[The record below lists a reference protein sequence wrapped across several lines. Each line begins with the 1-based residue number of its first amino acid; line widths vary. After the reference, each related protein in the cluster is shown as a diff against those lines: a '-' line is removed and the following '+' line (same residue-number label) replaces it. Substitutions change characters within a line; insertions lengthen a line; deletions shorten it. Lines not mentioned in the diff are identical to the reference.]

1 LDEAGPK
8 LRKALDEYNRLNQ
21 HLQTL
26 RQARQISDYATVQLL
41 GMSKVAEREAQALAD
56 WTATVR
62 MALTVRRLISEA
74 ERLEAPNLSTALREL
89 ESQAVEL
96 SDRLNKLTRRF
107 QSDRIKALV
116 KPARRAGSAEL
127 AEIELAL
134 SWPGLGAK
142 QRVEMWKARC
152 EVAGRL
158 HRETLEDDLRDD
170 NTKTMRSAAPSESER
185 RDRNEEALRRARV
198 SVGKLNLIRGK
209 EYPALEDAIART
221 AAHPAEAGN
230 WNDLHRLLVQAWK

>member
-1 LDEAGPK
+1 
-8 LRKALDEYNRLNQ
+8 
-21 HLQTL
+21 
-26 RQARQISDYATVQLL
+26 
-41 GMSKVAEREAQALAD
+41 
-56 WTATVR
+56 

-96 SDRLNKLTRRF
+96 SDRLNKLARPF
-107 QSDRIKALV
+107 QGDRIKALV
-116 KPARRAGSAEL
+116 KPARRAGPPEL

-142 QRVEMWKARC
+142 HRVEMWKARC

-170 NTKTMRSAAPSESER
+170 NTKTMRSVAPAPPSESER
-185 RDRNEEALRRARV
+185 RDKSEEALRRARV

-209 EYPALEDAIART
+209 EYPALEDAITRA